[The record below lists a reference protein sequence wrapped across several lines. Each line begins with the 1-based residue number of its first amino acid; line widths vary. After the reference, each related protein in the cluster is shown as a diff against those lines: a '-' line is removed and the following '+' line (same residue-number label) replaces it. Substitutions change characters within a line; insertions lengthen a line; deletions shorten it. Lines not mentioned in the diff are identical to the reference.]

1 MFWVKENKRTIA
13 FVQSYRMGNSFPNPI
28 QVDDIL
34 LAIGDITLLQEKKEF
49 LSSKFERNILSGMS
63 RVIRIEN
70 HRDIEKGY

>member
-1 MFWVKENKRTIA
+1 MFWVKKNERTIA

-28 QVDDIL
+28 QVDNIL
-34 LAIGDITLLQEKKEF
+34 LASGDVTLLQEKEEF
-49 LSSKFERNILSGMS
+49 LFSKFERNILSGMS